1 MNKDFGSMPSIGT
14 MRQKKKD
21 HSEHPTKG
29 QTVTHAD
36 PLGPRGKGVV
46 LSGDKYS
53 VKVKWDSGKTGFYH
67 PRILIKVK
75 E

>member
-1 MNKDFGSMPSIGT
+1 MKRM
-14 MRQKKKD
+14 KKEFD
-21 HSEHPTKG
+21 NG
-29 QTVTHAD
+29 ITVVHAD

-46 LSGDKYS
+46 ISGDQYS
-53 VKVKWDSGKTGFYH
+53 IRVKWDSGKIGIYH